1 MMCEKAEVKELDQE
15 EEKKTKLQ
23 KRVSVLVT
31 IMLILTVLLCLYIV
45 IQVLT
50 NGYVN
55 IGGYMMF
62 RVVTGSME
70 PTIPVGALLVTKET
84 EIAAVNLGDIICF
97 RTQEAEIWGKIV
109 THRVVHVMEM
119 ADGSVM
125 FRTRGDANLA
135 VDQYVVDAS
144 NFVGKVIW
152 HTGDDSV
159 LAGIISFF
167 TNKVGFLG
175 CIVFPCLLLAS
186 LILKDC
192 VSNIRLEM
200 QKAVWELEA
209 KEEETDW
216 ENDPLCGM
224 TQEEYNEMY
233 ERIRAELIEEL
244 MHFAQISEDQT
255 LSENQTEDRT

>member
-62 RVVTGSME
+62 LVVTGSME

>member
-1 MMCEKAEVKELDQE
+1 MMCVKEEIEELEQV

-23 KRVSVLVT
+23 QRISVLVT
-31 IMLILTVLLCLYIV
+31 VLLVLTVLLCLYIV
-45 IQVLT
+45 IQVLS

-84 EIAAVNLGDIICF
+84 EITSVYLGDIICF
-97 RTQEAEIWGKIV
+97 RTQEAEIWGRIV
-109 THRVVHVMEM
+109 THRVVDVMEM
-119 ADGSVM
+119 ADGAVM

-135 VDQYVVDAS
+135 VDNYMVDAS

-192 VSNIRLEM
+192 VSNIRREM
-200 QKAVWELEA
+200 QMAIQELEA
-209 KEEETDW
+209 ADAEPDW
-216 ENDPLCGM
+216 ASDPLCGM

-244 MHFAQISEDQT
+244 MHCAQISEA
-255 LSENQTEDRT
+255 EK